1 MTAKLPLAA
10 RALCDYRARHY
21 LSPFLAREN
30 TLAGACEVLRVTPQR
45 MSYWIAKLLKLRLLK
60 FVRYDKQSRHRRAI
74 YRSIDNAYTVP
85 FSALDD
91 ADLARLLTSTQSVR
105 FKQLQLSM
113 LRNLR
118 KHKARLQLRM
128 WHDGSGPF
136 DAIENPNASEDY
148 FGIANET
155 YPLFLDAHEVKQL
168 HSDLR
173 ILLAKYYALSQ
184 RTKPAPVMLY
194 IGLAED
200 PIWSTQV

>member
-1 MTAKLPLAA
+1 MTSKLPLAS

-21 LSPFLAREN
+21 LAPFLAREN
-30 TLAGACEVLRVTPQR
+30 TLTGACEALRVTPQR
-45 MSYWIAKLLKLRLLK
+45 MSYWIAKLLKLGLLE
-60 FVRYDKQSRHRRAI
+60 FVRYEKQSRHRRAM
-74 YRSIDNAYTVP
+74 YRSVEDAYTVP
-85 FSALDD
+85 LSALDD
-91 ADLARLLTSTQSVR
+91 ADLARLMTSTQSVR

-118 KHKARLQLRM
+118 RHRRRLQLRL

-136 DAIENPNASEDY
+136 EAIENPHAPDDY
-148 FGIANET
+148 FGTANET
-155 YPLFLDAHEVKQL
+155 YPLFLEANEVKQL

-200 PIWSTQV
+200 PIWGTQV